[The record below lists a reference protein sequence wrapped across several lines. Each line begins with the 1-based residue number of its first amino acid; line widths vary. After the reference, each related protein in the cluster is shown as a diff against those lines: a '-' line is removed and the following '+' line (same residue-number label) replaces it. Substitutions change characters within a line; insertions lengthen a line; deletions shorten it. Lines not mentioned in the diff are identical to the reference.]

1 MNQKLIKFLVL
12 SIILQFVKIVSCL
25 EKEMTIIVDAGRREC
40 FFEEVRCFCQ
50 AFENFYNWLLTEI
63 VNKPKFWNLMG
74 IQCNKFCRLI
84 LVLKFKNADQNQQFQ
99 DRKLICIYVNFKKN
113 NLNFRS
119 VESRLKFTIFIHFQA
134 EKGKTIDLEYQVID
148 GGHGDLDIR

>member
-1 MNQKLIKFLVL
+1 M
-12 SIILQFVKIVSCL
+12 
-25 EKEMTIIVDAGRREC
+25 
-40 FFEEVRCFCQ
+40 
-50 AFENFYNWLLTEI
+50 
-63 VNKPKFWNLMG
+63 
-74 IQCNKFCRLI
+74 
-84 LVLKFKNADQNQQFQ
+84 KFKNADQNQQFQ

-119 VESRLKFTIFIHFQA
+119 VESRLKFTIFINFQA